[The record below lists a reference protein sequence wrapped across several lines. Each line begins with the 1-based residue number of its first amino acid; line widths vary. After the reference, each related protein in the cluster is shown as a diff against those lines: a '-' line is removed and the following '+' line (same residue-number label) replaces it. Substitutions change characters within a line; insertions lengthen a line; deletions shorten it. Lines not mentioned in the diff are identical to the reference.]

1 MNYTNFQISVL
12 DFSGRIVKTDWNF
25 QIQLIENRRI
35 LRWVTEPQEVIMPF
49 NWVTLIYFYEMV
61 EMNDWEMEQVQEDWE
76 LT

>member
-1 MNYTNFQISVL
+1 
-12 DFSGRIVKTDWNF
+12 
-25 QIQLIENRRI
+25 
-35 LRWVTEPQEVIMPF
+35 VTEPQEVIMPF